1 MLDKR
6 NFYINGKWVKPLK
19 TNDLE
24 VINPSSEEP
33 FAVIS
38 LGSKDDTDSAVKA
51 AKKAFDKWK
60 ETSKEERIKLLEKL
74 LTIYKK
80 RSKEMSE
87 AISMEMGSPID
98 YSSSTHTTSGQSH
111 LEDFILRLKEFN
123 FEEHFDSK
131 SNNHISYEPIGVCGL
146 ITPWNWPINQIALKV
161 IPAFAA
167 GCTMVLKP
175 SEIAP
180 ISGMLFAEMIDE
192 AGFPSGV
199 FNLVNG
205 DGAGVGTNISSHPD
219 IDMISFTG
227 STRAGKLISKNA
239 ADTIK
244 RVCLELGGKGGNI
257 VFADSYPNA
266 VRDGIRNVM
275 SNSGQSCD
283 APTRMLVEKSI
294 YEKAIKEAANEAN
307 KIKVDIASK
316 KGDHIG
322 PVVSKVQYDK
332 IINLIK
338 SGIDEGATL
347 ATGGPELPNNLN
359 KGYFIKPTIF
369 TNVTNDMEIA
379 KKEIFGPVLSIIP
392 FETEEEAIKI
402 TNDTEY
408 GLGNYLQTEDKKKAK
423 RVAKKLRSG
432 IVYIN
437 GKAADSGTPF
447 GGYRQSGNG
456 REGGTWGL
464 EEGGKLRRYA
474 HIGTGNYNPA
484 TARVYTDFGLLTSHR
499 QITRDIADIFNRMT
513 GFARPPRYR
522 SLLVA
527 PHHMRKHLLKRIR
540 RETKHAKK
548 GEPASMLFKCNAL
561 TDPEIIDTL
570 YEASRA
576 GVQIDLLVRGVCCLV
591 PGVPDQSQTIRVRS
605 VVGRFLEHSRAYW
618 FENGGKHELYIGSAD
633 LMQRNLDRRVEV
645 LTPVVDPDI
654 ARTIRTRILDLYL
667 EDCERSRVLQSDGE
681 YVRLRGDE
689 PGLDVQ
695 ESLLEAKRR

>member
-6 NFYINGKWVKPLK
+6 NFYINGKWVTPSKP
-19 TNDLE
+19 NDFK
-24 VINPSSEEP
+24 VINPSNEEP
-33 FAVIS
+33 FAIIS
-38 LGSKDDTDSAVKA
+38 LGYKEDTDSAVNA
-51 AKKAFDKWK
+51 AKNAFSKWK
-60 ETSKEERIKLLEKL
+60 ETSKEERINLLEKL
-74 LTIYKK
+74 LKIYKK
-80 RSKEMSE
+80 RFNEMTE
-87 AISMEMGSPID
+87 AITTEMGSPID
-98 YSSSTHTTSGQSH
+98 YSSSTHTVSGQSH

-123 FEEHFDSK
+123 FEEQFDSK
-131 SNNHISYEPIGVCGL
+131 SNNYISHEPIGVCGL

-161 IPAFAA
+161 VPAIAT
-167 GCTMVLKP
+167 GCTMILKP

-180 ISGMLFAEMIDE
+180 ISAMLFAEMIDE
-192 AGFPSGV
+192 SGFPPGV

-205 DGAGVGTNISSHPD
+205 DGAGVGTHISSHPD
-219 IDMISFTG
+219 IDMVSFTG

-257 VFADSYPNA
+257 VFADSSPNA

-294 YEKAIKEAANEAN
+294 YKRAIQEAADEA
-307 KIKVDIASK
+307 KLIKVDLASK

-322 PVVSKVQYDK
+322 PVVSKTQYDK

-347 ATGGPELPNNLN
+347 AAGGPDLPNNLN

-408 GLGNYLQTEDKKKAK
+408 GLGNYLQTEDKEKAK

-432 IVYIN
+432 VVYIN
-437 GKAADSGTPF
+437 GNSADAGTPF

-464 EEGGKLRRYA
+464 EE
-474 HIGTGNYNPA
+474 
-484 TARVYTDFGLLTSHR
+484 
-499 QITRDIADIFNRMT
+499 
-513 GFARPPRYR
+513 
-522 SLLVA
+522 
-527 PHHMRKHLLKRIR
+527 
-540 RETKHAKK
+540 
-548 GEPASMLFKCNAL
+548 
-561 TDPEIIDTL
+561 
-570 YEASRA
+570 
-576 GVQIDLLVRGVCCLV
+576 
-591 PGVPDQSQTIRVRS
+591 
-605 VVGRFLEHSRAYW
+605 FLEV
-618 FENGGKHELYIGSAD
+618 K
-633 LMQRNLDRRVEV
+633 
-645 LTPVVDPDI
+645 
-654 ARTIRTRILDLYL
+654 TIT
-667 EDCERSRVLQSDGE
+667 GW
-681 YVRLRGDE
+681 
-689 PGLDVQ
+689 
-695 ESLLEAKRR
+695 K